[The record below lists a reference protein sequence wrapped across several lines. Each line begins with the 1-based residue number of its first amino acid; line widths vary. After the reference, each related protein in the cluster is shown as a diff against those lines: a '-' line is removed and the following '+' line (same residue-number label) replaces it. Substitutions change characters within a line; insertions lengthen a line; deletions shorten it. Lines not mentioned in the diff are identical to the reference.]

1 MPDQQRVLTIREAR
15 LPDLDDPDEA
25 SRRGY
30 RAYGRLAL
38 LRSGGLWFGD
48 ARSSHPG
55 SSRIGWYWAID
66 ADGNVLVSARGCN
79 TDIDELLGVDRKFLA
94 WLLTELERRRLIARP
109 LEVLVLTKEDTCNLA
124 FRGAAGTDGITA

>member
-1 MPDQQRVLTIREAR
+1 MPDEQRVLTIREAR

-25 SRRGY
+25 DKQGY

-38 LRSGGLWFGD
+38 LRSGTLWFGD

-55 SSRIGWYWAID
+55 SSRIGWYWAIA
-66 ADGNVLVSARGCN
+66 ADESLLVSARGCL
-79 TDIDELLGVDRKFLA
+79 TDIDTLFSGDRKILA

-109 LEVLVLTKEDTCNLA
+109 REILIRA
-124 FRGAAGTDGITA
+124 RGV

>member
-1 MPDQQRVLTIREAR
+1 MPQRQRVLTIREAR

-25 SRRGY
+25 CRRDY

-38 LRSGGLWFGD
+38 LRPGGLWFGD

-66 ADGNVLVSARGCN
+66 VDESLLVSARGIL
-79 TDIDELLGVDRKFLA
+79 TDIDVLLGHDRKILA
-94 WLLTELERRRLIARP
+94 WLLAELERRRLIARP
-109 LEVLVLTKEDTCNLA
+109 REILILT
-124 FRGAAGTDGITA
+124 RGV